1 MVIIIFVIIIIYF
14 QGDVMNSSGNSA
26 KLGHFANGS
35 KSSPLRRDVPI
46 LLDLRRPLY
55 LSRHFQ
61 QICTA
66 MVAESLV
73 GEDLTPLQWT
83 TLACIDRTPG
93 MDQRRLAESIGIVP
107 VNAGQVVGQLETM
120 GLVDR
125 RTNGADRRARELH
138 LAPRGKK
145 LRQRLIPKNLAAN
158 ARVLAPLKPH
168 ERELFLDLLVRVIR
182 GNWMHTRPGAGR
194 RKRGS
199 LQGPSKRSGQLPS
212 NKV

>member
-1 MVIIIFVIIIIYF
+1 M
-14 QGDVMNSSGNSA
+14 GSSGNSA
-26 KLGHFANGS
+26 KLDHVGNGS

-61 QICTA
+61 QICTT

-83 TLACIDRTPG
+83 TLACIDRIPG
-93 MDQRRLAESIGIVP
+93 IDQRRLAESVGIVP
-107 VNAGQVVGQLETM
+107 VNASQVVEQLEKM

-138 LAPRGKK
+138 LTARGKK
-145 LRQRLIPKNLAAN
+145 LRKRLIPKNLAAN
-158 ARVLAPLKPH
+158 ARVLAPLKPQ
-168 ERELFLDLLVRVIR
+168 ERALFLELLVRVIR
-182 GNWMHTRPGAGR
+182 GNWTHTRPGAGR

-199 LQGPSKRSGQLPS
+199 LQGPSKGSG
-212 NKV
+212 

>member
-1 MVIIIFVIIIIYF
+1 MGGSENATKLDLV
-14 QGDVMNSSGNSA
+14 GN
-26 KLGHFANGS
+26 GR
-35 KSSPLRRDVPI
+35 KSLPPQREVPI
-46 LLDLRRPLY
+46 LLDLRRPHY

-66 MVAESLV
+66 MIAESLV

-93 MDQRRLAESIGIVP
+93 IDQRRLAESVGIVP
-107 VNAGQVVGQLETM
+107 VNASQVVEQLEAI

-125 RTNGADRRARELH
+125 RTNGVDRRARELR
-138 LAPRGKK
+138 LTQRGKR

-158 ARVLAPLKPH
+158 ARVLSPLKPH
-168 ERELFLDLLVRVIR
+168 EREQFLDFLVRVIR
-182 GNWMHTRPGAGR
+182 GNWTHTRPGAGR

-199 LQGPSKRSGQLPS
+199 LQGPSKRSG
-212 NKV
+212 

>member
-1 MVIIIFVIIIIYF
+1 MA
-14 QGDVMNSSGNSA
+14 SSGST
-26 KLGHFANGS
+26 KKRDLPGS
-35 KSSPLRRDVPI
+35 GTKSSWPRRDVPI

-83 TLACIDRTPG
+83 TLACIDRIPG
-93 MDQRRLAESIGIVP
+93 IDQRRLAESIGIVP
-107 VNAGQVVGQLETM
+107 VNASQVVGQLETM

-125 RTNGADRRARELH
+125 RTNGADRRARELR
-138 LAPRGKK
+138 LTPRGKK
-145 LRQRLIPKNLAAN
+145 LRERLIPRNLAAN
-158 ARVLAPLKPH
+158 ARVLAPLKRH

-199 LQGPSKRSGQLPS
+199 LQGPSKRSG
-212 NKV
+212 

>member
-1 MVIIIFVIIIIYF
+1 MA
-14 QGDVMNSSGNSA
+14 SSGSPN
-26 KLGHFANGS
+26 KRDLPGS
-35 KSSPLRRDVPI
+35 GTKSSRPRRDVPI

-83 TLACIDRTPG
+83 TLACIDRIPG
-93 MDQRRLAESIGIVP
+93 IDQRRLAESVGIVP
-107 VNAGQVVGQLETM
+107 VNASQVVDQLETM

-138 LAPRGKK
+138 LTPRGKK
-145 LRQRLIPKNLAAN
+145 LRKRLIPKNLAAN

-182 GNWMHTRPGAGR
+182 GNWTHTRPGAGR

-199 LQGPSKRSGQLPS
+199 LQGPSKRSGRPTS
-212 NKV
+212 KKI